1 MVSTKCLG
9 LPCFC
14 EMQPWSVS
22 SFAMR
27 GKIIVMFQDVF
38 EQLSHSLAPSIHGH
52 EYIKKAILCL
62 LLGGNETNLENG
74 TRIRG
79 DINILLIGLWCLWL
93 WFCEN
98 VLQKKN
104 RLGIPQLQE
113 YWSLLPDSHKCDFSD
128 EEPVCSKRHLCQ
140 SPLINV
146 HIFWSW
152 GVLTFIIFF
161 FSVLFLAEHTL
172 WAICKWC
179 AFLCFVKMYKMT
191 FI

>member
-1 MVSTKCLG
+1 
-9 LPCFC
+9 
-14 EMQPWSVS
+14 
-22 SFAMR
+22 
-27 GKIIVMFQDVF
+27 MFQDVF

-104 RLGIPQLQE
+104 RLSVPQLQE
-113 YWSLLPDSHKCDFSD
+113 YWSLLPDSHKCDVSD

-140 SPLINV
+140 NLLINV
-146 HIFWSW
+146 NIFWSW
-152 GVLTFIIFF
+152 VVPTLLLLF

-172 WAICKWC
+172 WEICKWC
-179 AFLCFVKMYKMT
+179 AFFVCFVKMYKIIHLY
-191 FI
+191 FYINYKCIKLYYLSS

>member
-14 EMQPWSVS
+14 EI
-22 SFAMR
+22 SFIFAVQ

-79 DINILLIGLWCLWL
+79 DINILLIGLIYGFVKMYNRKQIESAYLSS
-93 WFCEN
+93 
-98 VLQKKN
+98 KN
-104 RLGIPQLQE
+104 IDVYYQILTKVT
-113 YWSLLPDSHKCDFSD
+113 SLMKSLFA
-128 EEPVCSKRHLCQ
+128 HLCQ
-140 SPLINV
+140 SLLINV
-146 HIFWSW
+146 NIFWS
-152 GVLTFIIFF
+152 
-161 FSVLFLAEHTL
+161 
-172 WAICKWC
+172 
-179 AFLCFVKMYKMT
+179 
-191 FI
+191 

>member
-1 MVSTKCLG
+1 MVSPRCLG

-27 GKIIVMFQDVF
+27 GKIIMFQDVF

-140 SPLINV
+140 TS
-146 HIFWSW
+146 IFFGAEVCW
-152 GVLTFIIFF
+152 LIIFCF
-161 FSVLFLAEHTL
+161 IFGRAHTL
-172 WAICKWC
+172 SN
-179 AFLCFVKMYKMT
+179 LQVMCFFV
-191 FI
+191 FCENV